1 MTFALERPTM
11 MNAYDYPKSLV
22 EDGYFDDLDPNKP
35 TGLRRLLAASSALL
49 HAQASEET
57 ILPSQQEQLVQLWNT
72 RQQELQP
79 AEV

>member
-11 MNAYDYPKSLV
+11 MNAYDYLKSLV
-22 EDGYFDDLDPNKP
+22 EDGYFDDLNQNNP

-49 HAQASEET
+49 HADASEET
-57 ILPSQQEQLVQLWNT
+57 ISPSQQDELVRLWNA
-72 RQQELQP
+72 RQLKLQP